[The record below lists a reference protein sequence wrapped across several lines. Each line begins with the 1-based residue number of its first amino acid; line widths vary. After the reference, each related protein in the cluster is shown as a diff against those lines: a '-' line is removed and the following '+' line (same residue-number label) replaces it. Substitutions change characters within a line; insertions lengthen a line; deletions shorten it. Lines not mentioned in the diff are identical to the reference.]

1 MKKSI
6 ILVLMFVAVT
16 GARAQDE
23 RTTAADSLVG
33 DVAEKVVELGEVTV
47 EHARVVEKAD
57 GKLIIPSLSQRN
69 STTNGYDLLSKLN
82 LPRIRVD
89 EVMRTVTALGNE
101 GAVQIRI
108 NGIVAT
114 KEDLIGLSPKL
125 VKNIDFI
132 DNPGVR

>member
-1 MKKSI
+1 
-6 ILVLMFVAVT
+6 MFVAVT

-89 EVMRTVTALGNE
+89 EVMRLS
-101 GAVQIRI
+101 
-108 NGIVAT
+108 
-114 KEDLIGLSPKL
+114 LIH
-125 VKNIDFI
+125 I
-132 DNPGVR
+132 